1 MHILIILITLLTDIK
16 HEIYCFSDYFIK
28 KTEPT
33 KLQQN
38 RCFTDAKQKII
49 DFKMKKENVSIKK
62 FKNIRNILP

>member
-1 MHILIILITLLTDIK
+1 MKFIVFLTIL
-16 HEIYCFSDYFIK
+16 SK